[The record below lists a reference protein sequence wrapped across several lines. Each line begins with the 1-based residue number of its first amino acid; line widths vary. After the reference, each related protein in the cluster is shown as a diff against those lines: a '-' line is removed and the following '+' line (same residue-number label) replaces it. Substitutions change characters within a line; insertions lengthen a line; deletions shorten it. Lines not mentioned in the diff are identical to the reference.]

1 MNLLYLYLTFLL
13 FTCAPKEELA
23 IATPDGDT
31 TTIILVRHA
40 EKMDKSANPA
50 LSAVGMERAKRLH
63 EVLKEYKPDAFYSTN
78 YLRTMQTLEPWAE
91 KSGQTIKHYNPR
103 QPDSLVAL
111 LKKEAGKTVVVAGHS
126 NTVPALVNK
135 LIGQQKYEDLADT
148 EYGKIFIVR
157 IEDELANVELR
168 NY

>member
-1 MNLLYLYLTFLL
+1 MCLLIFSGNGR
-13 FTCAPKEELA
+13 EEISVPA
-23 IATPDGDT
+23 QETST

-40 EKMDKSANPA
+40 EKADRSANPA
-50 LSAVGMERAKRLH
+50 LSAVGIERAKRLH
-63 EVLKEYKPDAFYSTN
+63 EVLKEYKTDAFYSTN

-111 LKKEAGKTVVVAGHS
+111 LKNETGKTVVVAGHS
-126 NTVPALVNK
+126 NTIPALVNK

>member
-13 FTCAPKEELA
+13 FTCAPKQELV

-40 EKMDKSANPA
+40 EKMDNSANPP
-50 LSAVGMERAKRLH
+50 LSAEGMERAKRLP
-63 EVLKEYKPDAFYSTN
+63 EVLKEYRPDAFYSTN
-78 YLRTMQTLEPWAE
+78 YLRTIQTLEPWAK
-91 KSGQTIKHYNPR
+91 KSGRAIKHYNPR

-111 LKKEAGKTVVVAGHS
+111 LKNETGKTVVVAGHS
-126 NTVPALVNK
+126 NTIPALVNK

>member
-13 FTCAPKEELA
+13 FTCAPKEGLA

-40 EKMDKSANPA
+40 EKMDNSANPP
-50 LSAVGMERAKRLH
+50 LSAVGMERAKRLP
-63 EVLKEYKPDAFYSTN
+63 EVLGEYRPDAFYSTN
-78 YLRTMQTLEPWAE
+78 YLRTMQTLEHWAE
-91 KSGQTIKHYNPR
+91 KSNQTIKHYNPR
-103 QPDSLVAL
+103 QPDSLVTL
-111 LKKEAGKTVVVAGHS
+111 LKKQTGKMVVVAGHS

-135 LIGQQKYEDLADT
+135 LIGEQKYEDLADT
-148 EYGKIFIVR
+148 MYGRIFIVR
-157 IEDELANVELR
+157 LEDGQANVELR